1 MTGRPSRK
9 IYCEAIAKTS
19 GKQCRAKGYYTP
31 TQNRFLCMF
40 HRGSKSWDNKTRK
53 YKGLYKNDRI
63 KLDNKVK
70 ILKNLKNFKDKT
82 DEEIREYITQERER
96 AANTIGYRTKYY
108 TRSITQWRSRLRNS
122 KTKTHQL
129 DDFIQLLRSK
139 PKV

>member
-1 MTGRPSRK
+1 MAGFRSRK

-19 GKQCRAKGYYTP
+19 GKQCLAKGYYTP
-31 TQNRFLCMF
+31 TKDRFLCMF

-70 ILKNLKNFKDKT
+70 ILKNLKNFKHKT
-82 DEEIREYITQERER
+82 DEEIKQYINQEKQR
-96 AANTIGYRTKYY
+96 ANSTFGYRTKYY
-108 TRSITQWRSRLRNS
+108 TRSITQWRGRLRNS
-122 KTKTHQL
+122 KTKTDQIEN
-129 DDFIQLLRSK
+129 FIRLLGQK

>member
-1 MTGRPSRK
+1 MTGRLSQK

-96 AANTIGYRTKYY
+96 AANTIG
-108 TRSITQWRSRLRNS
+108 
-122 KTKTHQL
+122 
-129 DDFIQLLRSK
+129 
-139 PKV
+139 